1 MMMDILVL
9 ILFSLTIF
17 FAMRKGF
24 VMTVVSFLRGIA
36 TVVIAWLFCDDLAA
50 LLLEKTELGLALTD
64 KIQTDL
70 HEKWTASRVY
80 EILPELFK
88 ESADASASS
97 VIADNTDKLANLLLM
112 ILCFF
117 LILIA
122 LRLLLSLLTRA
133 FSHEYRGGFVGA
145 LDWFLGILM
154 GILLGALS
162 VLLFLAL
169 LFPLVGIF
177 LPSYCDTVAGWMEG
191 SYFAAD
197 LYNNNLL
204 LILMRDF
211 LQA

>member
-64 KIQTDL
+64 KIQTGL

-97 VIADNTDKLANLLLM
+97 VITDNTDKLANLLLM

-162 VLLFLAL
+162 VLLFWRCCFRWSVSSCLRIAIL
-169 LFPLVGIF
+169 SP
-177 LPSYCDTVAGWMEG
+177 DGWKAPI
-191 SYFAAD
+191 SPR
-197 LYNNNLL
+197 
-204 LILMRDF
+204 ISITTICC
-211 LQA
+211 

>member
-36 TVVIAWLFCDDLAA
+36 TVVIAWFFGDDLAA

-64 KIQTDL
+64 KIQTGL

-97 VIADNTDKLANLLLM
+97 VITDNTDKLVNLLLM

>member
-64 KIQTDL
+64 KIQTGL

-97 VIADNTDKLANLLLM
+97 VITDNTDKLANLLL
-112 ILCFF
+112 LDFD
-117 LILIA
+117 
-122 LRLLLSLLTRA
+122 RA
-133 FSHEYRGGFVGA
+133 ASA
-145 LDWFLGILM
+145 
-154 GILLGALS
+154 S
-162 VLLFLAL
+162 VAAYARFLARIPRRL
-169 LFPLVGIF
+169 
-177 LPSYCDTVAGWMEG
+177 CRRA
-191 SYFAAD
+191 
-197 LYNNNLL
+197 
-204 LILMRDF
+204 
-211 LQA
+211 